1 MIYGWM
7 GIFEFEN
14 VVIGIV
20 RMGIRY
26 YVILTVGQ
34 LLINLSIDWLAYVLV
49 SASAYSAYI
58 INHHHT
64 IIHHGS
70 DSGDDSETPKSVPL
84 FLPIN
89 FRIFKENLELELG
102 GRRFI
107 IHT

>member
-7 GIFEFEN
+7 GIFEFES

-58 INHHHT
+58 T
-64 IIHHGS
+64 VPTPAT
-70 DSGDDSETPKSVPL
+70 TPKLRNL
-84 FLPIN
+84 FHSFYL
-89 FRIFKENLELELG
+89 
-102 GRRFI
+102 
-107 IHT
+107 